1 MDKEIQIWNKVLSA
15 AMSMPGVKVNRSQYL
30 REQLATYR
38 IDNDKI
44 EAAIE
49 QGPIGLIPM
58 EVLDK
63 LAKSSIGYHTRMA
76 TGVSTAL
83 GMPGGLAVLG
93 TIPSDIAQFYFH
105 VFVVSQKVAYI
116 YGYPDLCDEK
126 GNFSDSAAD
135 MLTVFVGVMSG
146 VAAANKV
153 IQELSEQFGKMVMKR
168 LPQYALTQGVIFPLV
183 RQVAKWIGVSL
194 TKQSFSRGVAK
205 FVPIVGGLVSGVLT
219 FFTFRNQ
226 SKKLKNKLKESM
238 MLAYNIQH
246 NVTSPDT
253 TLNIDIN
260 APDINDAEEVTDED
274 ITSTT
279 SSL

>member
-1 MDKEIQIWNKVLSA
+1 MDKEIQVWNKVLSA
-15 AMSMPGVKVNRSQYL
+15 AMSMPGVKVNRMQYL

-38 IDNDKI
+38 IDNEKI
-44 EAAIE
+44 ETAID
-49 QGPIGLIPM
+49 QGTIGNIPM

-63 LAKSSIGYHTRMA
+63 MAKSCINYHTRMA
-76 TGVSTAL
+76 TSVSTAL
-83 GMPGGLAVLG
+83 GMPGGLAMIG
-93 TIPSDIAQFYFH
+93 TIPGDIAQFYFH

-168 LPQYALTQGVIFPLV
+168 LPQYALTQGVIYPLV

-205 FVPIVGGLVSGVLT
+205 FVPIVGGLVSGILT
-219 FFTFRNQ
+219 YYTFRHQ
-226 SKKLKNKLKESM
+226 SKKPKSKLKESM

-246 NVTSPDT
+246 TVTAPDT

-274 ITSTT
+274 ITT

>member
-116 YGYPDLCDEK
+116 YGYPDL
-126 GNFSDSAAD
+126 A
-135 MLTVFVGVMSG
+135 M
-146 VAAANKV
+146 
-153 IQELSEQFGKMVMKR
+153 R
-168 LPQYALTQGVIFPLV
+168 
-183 RQVAKWIGVSL
+183 R
-194 TKQSFSRGVAK
+194 
-205 FVPIVGGLVSGVLT
+205 
-219 FFTFRNQ
+219 
-226 SKKLKNKLKESM
+226 
-238 MLAYNIQH
+238 
-246 NVTSPDT
+246 VTSPT
-253 TLNIDIN
+253 VRPTC
-260 APDINDAEEVTDED
+260 
-274 ITSTT
+274 
-279 SSL
+279 

>member
-1 MDKEIQIWNKVLSA
+1 MDKEIQVWNKVLSA
-15 AMSMPGVKVNRSQYL
+15 AMSMPGVKVNRMQYL
-30 REQLATYR
+30 RDQFATYR

-44 EAAIE
+44 ETAIE
-49 QGPIGLIPM
+49 QGTIGNIPM

-63 LAKSSIGYHTRMA
+63 MAKSCIGYHTRMA
-76 TGVSTAL
+76 TSVSTAL
-83 GMPGGLAVLG
+83 GMPGGVAMIG
-93 TIPSDIAQFYFH
+93 TIPGDIAQFYFH

-168 LPQYALTQGVIFPLV
+168 LPQYALTQGVIYPLV

-194 TKQSFSRGVAK
+194 TKQSFSRGIAK
-205 FVPIVGGLVSGVLT
+205 FVPIFGGLVSGLLT
-219 FFTFRNQ
+219 YFTFRHQ
-226 SKKLKNKLKESM
+226 SKKLMVRIKESM
-238 MLAYNIQH
+238 QLAYNAQH
-246 NVTSPDT
+246 VVTAPDP
-253 TLNIDIN
+253 TLNIDPI
-260 APDINDAEEVTDED
+260 DIVIDAEEVVDGKPE
-274 ITSTT
+274 
-279 SSL
+279 